1 MKMKLFCLPYAGGSA
16 TIYTRWK
23 RHLHGDIELHPV
35 ELSGRGKRLLEPHYG
50 SMDELVEDLYGYL
63 DQELDETDFAFF
75 GHSMGALIAYEL
87 AHAVKKKRGRE
98 PLHLFVSGTYPPHAR
113 RSLPLHLLSDARLQQ
128 EIRQLGGTDDELFE
142 REELLRLFLPGLRRD
157 LELVETHCFK
167 SRAELIHCDISVLN
181 GKEDKATEGFNLLE
195 WASYGSR
202 GCQLYE
208 FEGGHFFINEHTEQV
223 VSLIHD
229 VLRSPV
235 VQMSTKKES

>member
-1 MKMKLFCLPYAGGSA
+1 MKCKLFCLPYAGGSA

-35 ELSGRGKRLLEPHYG
+35 ELAGRGKRLLEPHYG
-50 SMDELVEDLYGYL
+50 SMDEMVDDLYGYL
-63 DQELDETDFAFF
+63 DQQIDEADFAFF

-98 PLHLFVSGTYPPHAR
+98 PVHLFVSGTYPPHAR

-142 REELLRLFLPGLRRD
+142 REDLLRLFLPGLRRD
-157 LELVETHCFK
+157 LELVETHGFK